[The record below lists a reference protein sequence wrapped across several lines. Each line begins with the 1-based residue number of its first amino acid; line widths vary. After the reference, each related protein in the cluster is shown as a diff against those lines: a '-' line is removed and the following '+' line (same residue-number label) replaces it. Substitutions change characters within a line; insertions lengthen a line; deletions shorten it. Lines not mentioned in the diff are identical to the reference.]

1 MTHEYIP
8 ELAGNIIY
16 NTVDGCYV
24 LFEKYFITKKED
36 YYVAYRHRDD
46 KIYEFSSLRNAATWS
61 ILDSNN
67 KIFESSR
74 VLMLDASITSVK
86 VAKQIHTKL
95 QFKGDKSQREI
106 SFNKLQQ
113 DLADHRRFQYELDK
127 YIILAKQCQQ
137 RGFENELKRTT
148 RK

>member
-1 MTHEYIP
+1 MQEYLP

-36 YYVAYRHRDD
+36 YFVAYRQRDD
-46 KIYEFSSLRNAATWS
+46 KIHEFSSLRNAAAWS
-61 ILDSNN
+61 ILDRNN

-86 VAKQIHTKL
+86 VAKQIHTKM
-95 QFKGDKSQREI
+95 QFKGDKSLREI